1 METDTLQTYSPSSS
15 LLRLRGEKER
25 FEWYTMGLDLIL
37 SAANALMRLEF
48 IIDPLLVQMTLTCSS
63 EFTAGMN
70 SISQVK
76 VR

>member
-37 SAANALMRLEF
+37 SAANALIQSEF
-48 IIDPLLVQMTLTCSS
+48 IANPLLVQMTLTCSS
-63 EFTAGMN
+63 ESTAGTN

-76 VR
+76 LS